1 MRPAVTVVATMLVVS
16 AFASWPASAAPPEGA
31 CMNAAEGR
39 EPRIEEPWPQNAFD
53 PESVVWPHS
62 TGKDVLVAVID
73 SGVDADHPQLKR
85 SGKVLRGQDFFM
97 QGVSRGDFD
106 CGSHGT
112 AVASIIAADPV
123 DGIGFAG
130 LAPDAR
136 ILPVR
141 ITERDIGD
149 GSGIQQIEPTFLAK
163 GIRYA
168 ADRGAKVINLSL
180 AGLNDS
186 DRVRAAVKY
195 AQRKDA
201 VVVAAVGAP
210 AQNEPAGL
218 PSYPASY
225 PGVLGVAAVDP
236 SGQPH
241 SSRLGAQADV
251 VAPGAG
257 VLGATR
263 ATGHDYWEGSSFA
276 APFVSATAALVRAEY
291 PKLTAERVV
300 ARIMATTSPGRG
312 RPGMINPYR
321 AVTDRLTGERP
332 VPISAAE
339 PPYVDPEHE
348 RAVAWWQRTGTI
360 AMASAGVL
368 TIAAVLALVLVP
380 ALRRARRRRWQA
392 GRAAPVPTKRV
403 VEGPPDEVFIVA
415 PPKAEQ

>member
-1 MRPAVTVVATMLVVS
+1 MRRIGTALATTLVLS
-16 AFASWPASAAPPEGA
+16 ALATWPASAAPPEGA
-31 CMNAAEGR
+31 CMNPADGR
-39 EPRIEEPWPQNAFD
+39 DPHIEEPWPQNAFD

-62 TGKDVLVAVID
+62 TGKGVLVAVID

-97 QGVSRGDFD
+97 QGVSRGNFD

-123 DGIGFAG
+123 KGIGFAG
-130 LAPDAR
+130 LAPDAK

-141 ITERDIGD
+141 IAERDISD
-149 GSGIQQIEPTFLAK
+149 SSGVQRIEPTFLAR

-168 ADRGAKVINLSL
+168 ADQGAEVINLSV

-241 SSRLGAQADV
+241 SSRFGEQADV
-251 VAPGAG
+251 VAPGAD

-263 ATGHDYWEGSSFA
+263 VSGHDYWEGSSFA
-276 APFVSATAALVRAEY
+276 TPFVSATAALVRAEY
-291 PKLTAERVV
+291 PKLTAEQVV
-300 ARIMATTSPGRG
+300 ARIMATTSPGRSG
-312 RPGMINPYR
+312 PGMINPYR
-321 AVTDRLTGERP
+321 AVTDRLTSVQP
-332 VPISAAE
+332 APMPAAE
-339 PPYVDPEHE
+339 RPYVDPAHE

-360 AMASAGVL
+360 AMASTGVL
-368 TIAAVLALVLVP
+368 AIAAVLALVLVP
-380 ALRRARRRRWQA
+380 ALRRARRRRWLA
-392 GRAAPVPTKRV
+392 GRAAPVSTERV
-403 VEGPPDEVFIVA
+403 VEGPPDEVFIVP
-415 PPKAEQ
+415 PPKAEL